1 MDVITVLAQFYFAP
15 SMFDFALFQV
25 KIDALGG
32 GGGGGGGIYTNTTI
46 TLVLV
51 FY

>member
-15 SMFDFALFQV
+15 SMLDFAIFQV
-25 KIDALGG
+25 KIDALGRVVE
-32 GGGGGGGIYTNTTI
+32 IYTYTTVI
-46 TLVLV
+46 LVLV